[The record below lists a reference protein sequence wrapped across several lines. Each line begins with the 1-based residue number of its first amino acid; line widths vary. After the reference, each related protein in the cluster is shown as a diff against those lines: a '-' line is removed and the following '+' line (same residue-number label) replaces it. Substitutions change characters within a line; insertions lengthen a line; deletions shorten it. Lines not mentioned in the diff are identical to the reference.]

1 MEKVIFMHKIKNENM
16 VVVVKNEEGKIV
28 GYLTEE
34 QEEKGYDIELD
45 LQGFTVEAL

>member
-1 MEKVIFMHKIKNENM
+1 MNKIIFMYKQKTKDM